1 MNTIFRPQDPN
12 GEPSIG
18 GKGRNLLRLHRN
30 YPVPDWV
37 ALSSTALVRTLAHNQ
52 LDETIAEMLIEL
64 TSDNAAEIAENI
76 QSLVREATLPD
87 DLIDELTRTI
97 EVEFKS
103 DLVSVRSS
111 SADED
116 SAEHSFAGIHESY

>member
-1 MNTIFRPQDPN
+1 MNDLFHPQGPADV
-12 GEPSIG
+12 PSIG

-37 ALSSTALVRTLAHNQ
+37 ALSSTALERTLAHNQ

-64 TSDNAAEIAENI
+64 RSDNAAEIAERI
-76 QSLVREATLPD
+76 QNMILNAELPD
-87 DLIDELTRTI
+87 DLIDNLTRTI
-97 EVEFKS
+97 DEDFKS